1 MPRHDRSYR
10 SQAIVVFVKQVD
22 HKWLP
27 WRVVASSAHLP
38 WPIGKHSLKK
48 FPTEAE
54 AAEYGFTAAKW
65 IVDNP
70 PPKSGREKEKS
81 GTKKKR

>member
-1 MPRHDRSYR
+1 MQRHDHTYR

-22 HKWLP
+22 RECLP
-27 WRVVASSAHLP
+27 WKVVASSAHLT
-38 WPIGKHSLKK
+38 WPIGKHSVKK

-65 IVDNP
+65 IIDNP
-70 PPKSGREKEKS
+70 PSKSGREKEKS
-81 GTKKKR
+81 ATKKKR